1 MAEKK
6 KKKSAAEGDG
16 TQEKEHKPNWRE
28 VYATP
33 EDIKTFLSGHV
44 YLRYNMVKGW
54 VEARIPPDDA
64 FCRNSELAQFVRDDW
79 QPMSERLRNTLRNA
93 LYSVKPV
100 RKTDLDLV
108 IDSGYVPAYHPFIY
122 YLNRLPPWDG
132 QDYIMELS
140 VGVTIAGGIKEQ
152 ALFYEM
158 LRKWLV
164 AMVASWVD
172 DEVVNHL
179 VLVLI
184 GRQGS
189 YKTTWFSMLLP
200 PELRQYFRIKINA
213 SQIEKDDLITM
224 SQYGLVCYEELDTMT
239 RSEQNKMKSV
249 VTTPAIDERRPY
261 GHYTERMPH
270 VASCCGTGN
279 NKEFLNDRTGNR
291 RWMPFEVESI
301 RDPRTHPFDHAGI
314 FAQAYALYR
323 QGFRYWLEGDDE
335 EAQEAHNEAFVTP
348 DPVQESIC
356 EYFREPG
363 QGEKGELLSATQI
376 LKAISDCPAMRF
388 KVEDVGKAMR
398 ALHFVPHRSHGKRGY
413 RVVALSQAEKE
424 ARKQLLADDARP
436 ADEPEEGDR
445 GVGIF

>member
-1 MAEKK
+1 M
-6 KKKSAAEGDG
+6 
-16 TQEKEHKPNWRE
+16 H
-28 VYATP
+28 
-33 EDIKTFLSGHV
+33 
-44 YLRYNMVKGW
+44 
-54 VEARIPPDDA
+54 
-64 FCRNSELAQFVRDDW
+64 
-79 QPMSERLRNTLRNA
+79 
-93 LYSVKPV
+93 
-100 RKTDLDLV
+100 
-108 IDSGYVPAYHPFIY
+108 
-122 YLNRLPPWDG
+122 
-132 QDYIMELS
+132 
-140 VGVTIAGGIKEQ
+140 
-152 ALFYEM
+152 
-158 LRKWLV
+158 
-164 AMVASWVD
+164 
-172 DEVVNHL
+172 
-179 VLVLI
+179 
-184 GRQGS
+184 
-189 YKTTWFSMLLP
+189 
-200 PELRQYFRIKINA
+200 
-213 SQIEKDDLITM
+213 
-224 SQYGLVCYEELDTMT
+224 
-239 RSEQNKMKSV
+239 
-249 VTTPAIDERRPY
+249 
-261 GHYTERMPH
+261 
-270 VASCCGTGN
+270 GTGN

-424 ARKQLLADDARP
+424 ARRQLLADDARP
-436 ADEPEEGDR
+436 ADESEEGDR